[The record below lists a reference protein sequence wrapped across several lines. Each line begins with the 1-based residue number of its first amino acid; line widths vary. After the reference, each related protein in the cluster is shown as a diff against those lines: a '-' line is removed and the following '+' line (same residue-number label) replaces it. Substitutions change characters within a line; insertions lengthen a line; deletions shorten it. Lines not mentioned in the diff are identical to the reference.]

1 MQKFFLLV
9 AYFFIASCS
18 KEAKFLEKDNEIPN
32 FSSVNLES
40 IFNSKDAQLDNK
52 DSIVKLLDTYYNEV
66 WVRGNLSGGF
76 LVAKGDEILY
86 EKYQGFSRENS
97 PRPLSVEDPLHVA
110 SISKT
115 MTAMTVMKLVEAGK
129 IRLNQTVATILPDF
143 PYKDIEV
150 IHLLNQRSGLPKY
163 EYFID
168 ELGYKSPTGF
178 LSNADVLNLLAKHKP
193 EQSRAT
199 NTGFM
204 YCNTNYA
211 MLALI
216 VERVTEKSF
225 PEAMKLI
232 LFQPLKM
239 NNSFVFQ
246 PKDIFTAAQ
255 SFYNRDQRVYPLD
268 QLDGVYGDKNIYTTP
283 RDLLNFSKALYSQDF
298 LRPDLMQKVFTPYSN
313 EKPGVNNYGLGFR
326 MKVFE
331 NGEKLTFH
339 TGWWHGSNAVFAHLL
354 KSNVTIIAV
363 GNKFSRRIYSA
374 LSIAGLFEDF
384 PLERE
389 RFYTTIKHDLTQTDT
404 LNHADSVSEE

>member
-1 MQKFFLLV
+1 MQKIFLL
-9 AYFFIASCS
+9 IAFLLLAACS
-18 KEAKFLEKDNEIPN
+18 KEAKFLEKDNALPN
-32 FSSVNLES
+32 FSAVNLQKV
-40 IFNSKDAQLDNK
+40 FTHKDGQLDNK
-52 DSIVKLLDTYYNEV
+52 DSIIQLLDAYYNEV
-66 WVRGNLSGGF
+66 WVKGNLSGGF
-76 LVAKGDEILY
+76 LIAKGDEILY
-86 EKYQGFSRENS
+86 ERYQGVARENS
-97 PRPLSVEDPLHVA
+97 SGPLTANDPLHVA

-115 MTAMTVMKLVEAGK
+115 MTAMAVMKLVEAGK
-129 IRLNQTVATILPDF
+129 IRLNQTVASILPEF

-168 ELGYKSPTGF
+168 EMGYKSASGF
-178 LSNADVLNLLAKHKP
+178 LTNAEVLNLLAKHKP

-199 NTGFM
+199 NSGFM

-211 MLALI
+211 MLAVIL
-216 VERVTEKSF
+216 ERVTGKSF
-225 PEAMKLI
+225 DEAMKLI
-232 LFQPLKM
+232 LFQPLEM

-246 PKDIFTAAQ
+246 PKDLSIAAQ

-283 RDLLNFSKALYSQDF
+283 RDLLNFSKAMYSEDF
-298 LRPDLMQKVFTPYSN
+298 LRADLMQKVFMPYSN

-326 MKVFE
+326 MKVFD

-354 KSNVTIIAV
+354 KSDVTIVAI

-389 RFYTTIKHDLTQTDT
+389 RFYATIKKDPGKTDT
-404 LNHADSVSEE
+404 LSHTDTVSEE